1 MIYSM
6 TGFGKSSLYLKDTQ
20 YIIELKSLNSKQA
33 DVFMRLPAPMK
44 ELEVSLRKVVID
56 QLSRGKIELLI
67 HSSSSDDNGGFS
79 INVEALEKYKNEL
92 AKIDI
97 PGGDMLGALL
107 RLPNVVVQEESTLTE
122 GEVAWLH
129 QALIAACDDLSTF
142 RRKEGESL
150 EVDLSQR
157 IKSILSHKE
166 AVMRLAPKRIDRL
179 RARMVENLNAIK
191 GELEINAER
200 LEQELIFYIE
210 KLDVSEEFVRLQA
223 HCEYFE
229 QLMQEESPMKGKKL
243 NFISQEMGREI
254 NTLGSKA
261 NDAEIQKHVVQMKDE
276 LEKIKEQVLNI
287 L

>member
-79 INVEALEKYKNEL
+79 INVEALEKYNNEL

-122 GEVAWLH
+122 GEVALLH

-166 AVMRLAPKRIDRL
+166 AVMQLAPKRIDRL

>member
-92 AKIDI
+92 VKIDI
-97 PGGDMLGALL
+97 PAGDMLGALL
-107 RLPNVVVQEESTLTE
+107 RLPNVIIQEESTLTE
-122 GEVAWLH
+122 GEVALLH

-166 AVMRLAPKRIDRL
+166 AVMQLAPKRIDRL

>member
-97 PGGDMLGALL
+97 PAGDMLGALL

-122 GEVAWLH
+122 GEVTLLH

>member
-44 ELEVSLRKVVID
+44 ELEVSLRKVVIY

-122 GEVAWLH
+122 GEVALLH

-261 NDAEIQKHVVQMKDE
+261 NDAEIQKYVVQMKDE

>member
-92 AKIDI
+92 VKIDI
-97 PGGDMLGALL
+97 PAGDMLGALL

-122 GEVAWLH
+122 GEVALLH

-166 AVMRLAPKRIDRL
+166 AVMQLAPKRIDRL

>member
-92 AKIDI
+92 VKIDI
-97 PGGDMLGALL
+97 PAGDMLGALL

-122 GEVAWLH
+122 GEVALLH

-179 RARMVENLNAIK
+179 RARMVESLNAIK

>member
-79 INVEALEKYKNEL
+79 FNVEALEKYKNEL

-122 GEVAWLH
+122 GEVALLH

-166 AVMRLAPKRIDRL
+166 AVMQLAPKRIDRL

>member
-1 MIYSM
+1 M
-6 TGFGKSSLYLKDTQ
+6 Q
-20 YIIELKSLNSKQA
+20 
-33 DVFMRLPAPMK
+33 
-44 ELEVSLRKVVID
+44 
-56 QLSRGKIELLI
+56 
-67 HSSSSDDNGGFS
+67 
-79 INVEALEKYKNEL
+79 
-92 AKIDI
+92 
-97 PGGDMLGALL
+97 
-107 RLPNVVVQEESTLTE
+107 
-122 GEVAWLH
+122 
-129 QALIAACDDLSTF
+129 
-142 RRKEGESL
+142 
-150 EVDLSQR
+150 
-157 IKSILSHKE
+157 
-166 AVMRLAPKRIDRL
+166 LAPKRIDRL

>member
-6 TGFGKSSLYLKDTQ
+6 TGFGKSSVYLNDTQ

-92 AKIDI
+92 AQIDI
-97 PGGDMLGALL
+97 PAGDMLGALL

-122 GEVAWLH
+122 GEVALLH
-129 QALIAACDDLSTF
+129 QALIAACDDLRTF

-150 EVDLSQR
+150 EVDLNKR
-157 IKSILSHKE
+157 VESILSHKE
-166 AVMRLAPKRIDRL
+166 AVMQLAPKRIDRL

>member
-6 TGFGKSSLYLKDTQ
+6 TGFGKSSVYLKDKQ

-56 QLSRGKIELLI
+56 ELNRGKIELLV
-67 HSSSSDDNGGFS
+67 HSSSSEDNGGFS

-92 AKIDI
+92 AQIDI
-97 PGGDMLGALL
+97 PAGDMLGALL

-122 GEVAWLH
+122 GEVALLH

-150 EVDLSQR
+150 EVDLNKR
-157 IKSILSHKE
+157 VESILSHKE
-166 AVMRLAPKRIDRL
+166 AVMQLAPKRIDRL
-179 RARMVENLNAIK
+179 RARMVDNLNAIK

-210 KLDVSEEFVRLQA
+210 KLDVSEEFVRLEA
-223 HCEYFE
+223 HCEYFK

>member
-97 PGGDMLGALL
+97 PAGDMLGALL

-122 GEVAWLH
+122 GEVALLH

-179 RARMVENLNAIK
+179 RARMVESLNAIK

>member
-97 PGGDMLGALL
+97 PAGDMLGALL
-107 RLPNVVVQEESTLTE
+107 RLPNVIIQEESTLTE
-122 GEVAWLH
+122 GEVTLLH
-129 QALIAACDDLSTF
+129 QALISACDDLSTF

-157 IKSILSHKE
+157 IKSILGHKE
-166 AVMRLAPKRIDRL
+166 AVMQLAPKRIDRL

>member
-122 GEVAWLH
+122 GEVALLH

>member
-1 MIYSM
+1 
-6 TGFGKSSLYLKDTQ
+6 
-20 YIIELKSLNSKQA
+20 
-33 DVFMRLPAPMK
+33 MK

-122 GEVAWLH
+122 GEVALLH

>member
-92 AKIDI
+92 VKIDI
-97 PGGDMLGALL
+97 PAGDMLGALL

-122 GEVAWLH
+122 GEVALFH

-166 AVMRLAPKRIDRL
+166 AVMQLAPKRIDRL

>member
-92 AKIDI
+92 VKIDI
-97 PGGDMLGALL
+97 PAGDMLGALL

-122 GEVAWLH
+122 GEVALLH

-166 AVMRLAPKRIDRL
+166 AVMQLAPKRIDRL

-223 HCEYFE
+223 HCDYFE

>member
-79 INVEALEKYKNEL
+79 INVEAVEKYKNEL

-122 GEVAWLH
+122 GEVALLH

-179 RARMVENLNAIK
+179 RARMVDNLNAIK

>member
-6 TGFGKSSLYLKDTQ
+6 TGFGKSSVYLKDTQ

-44 ELEVSLRKVVID
+44 ELEVSLRKVVMD

-97 PGGDMLGALL
+97 PAGDMLGALL
-107 RLPNVVVQEESTLTE
+107 RLPNVVVQEESTLTK
-122 GEVAWLH
+122 GEVALLQ

-142 RRKEGESL
+142 RRREGESL
-150 EVDLSQR
+150 EVDLNKR

-166 AVMRLAPKRIDRL
+166 AVVQLAPKRIDRL

-261 NDAEIQKHVVQMKDE
+261 NDAQIQKHVVQMKDE

>member
-92 AKIDI
+92 AQIDI
-97 PGGDMLGALL
+97 PAGDMLGALL

-122 GEVAWLH
+122 GEVALLH

-150 EVDLSQR
+150 EVDLNKR
-157 IKSILSHKE
+157 VESILSHKE
-166 AVMRLAPKRIDRL
+166 AVMQLAPKRIDRL
-179 RARMVENLNAIK
+179 RARMVDNLNAIK

-210 KLDVSEEFVRLQA
+210 KLDVSEEFVRLEA
-223 HCEYFE
+223 HCEYFK

>member
-122 GEVAWLH
+122 GEIALLH

-179 RARMVENLNAIK
+179 RARMVESLNAIK

>member
-6 TGFGKSSLYLKDTQ
+6 TCFGKSSLYLKDTQ

-122 GEVAWLH
+122 GEVALLH

-157 IKSILSHKE
+157 IKSILSNKE

>member
-6 TGFGKSSLYLKDTQ
+6 TGFGKSSVYLNDTQ

-33 DVFMRLPAPMK
+33 DVFMRLPVPMK

-92 AKIDI
+92 AQIDI
-97 PGGDMLGALL
+97 PAGDMLGALL

-122 GEVAWLH
+122 GEVALLH

-142 RRKEGESL
+142 RRKEGQSL
-150 EVDLSQR
+150 EVDLNKR
-157 IKSILSHKE
+157 VESILSHKE
-166 AVMRLAPKRIDRL
+166 AVMQLAPKRIDRL
-179 RARMVENLNAIK
+179 RARMVDNLNAIK

>member
-97 PGGDMLGALL
+97 PAGDMLGALL

-122 GEVAWLH
+122 GEVALLH

-166 AVMRLAPKRIDRL
+166 AVMQLAPKRIDRL

>member
-79 INVEALEKYKNEL
+79 INVEAVEKYKNEL

-122 GEVAWLH
+122 GEVALLH

-166 AVMRLAPKRIDRL
+166 AVMQLAPKRIDRL

>member
-97 PGGDMLGALL
+97 PAGDMLGALL
-107 RLPNVVVQEESTLTE
+107 RLPNVVMQEESTLTE
-122 GEVAWLH
+122 GEVTLLH

-166 AVMRLAPKRIDRL
+166 AVMQLAPKRIDRL

>member
-122 GEVAWLH
+122 GEVALLH

-166 AVMRLAPKRIDRL
+166 AVMQLAPKRIDRL